1 MLNFRALKISRKRN
15 KFVCA
20 LFAELSGQDMRA
32 LSSDTTANLKI
43 SNPSKS
49 FDHLLHLKS
58 GVRPPPP
65 VRAYF
70 LALEAPVIGLF
81 CNLLFQQTF
90 VGGGFRSEPKER
102 LYVRPCFKGFRP
114 REFAQF
120 SKWYNTARGKK
131 RCAKICCRVKQAHGR
146 YSAQLLR

>member
-43 SNPSKS
+43 SNPNKS

-90 VGGGFRSEPKER
+90 VGGGFRSGPKER

-114 REFAQF
+114 RGSLLNFRNGIILPE
-120 SKWYNTARGKK
+120 GKNVALK
-131 RCAKICCRVKQAHGR
+131 FVVV
-146 YSAQLLR
+146 